1 MSKES
6 VRSWSHAFLIT
17 YDKKLAEKLLAVG
30 PEKVTRRKKKK
41 KKTRTYAMKR
51 NSCVVIKK
59 I

>member
-1 MSKES
+1 MVKES

-17 YDKKLAEKLLAVG
+17 YDKKLTEKLLPVG
-30 PEKVTRRKKKK
+30 PEKVTRRKKK